1 MFWTRF
7 NFPVISNDAHG
18 VLGFVGIDAGALGVK
33 KSWKGV
39 TRDNAAATTAA
50 AYTLTA
56 SAGRHTAT

>member
-1 MFWTRF
+1 MML
-7 NFPVISNDAHG
+7 NG

-39 TRDNAAATTAA
+39 TRDNAAETTAA
-50 AYTLTA
+50 AYILTA